1 MKSAK
6 ETQIK
11 HIRDSEPD
19 RLFMCLDHLQDGDML
34 VISGSVPA
42 SLSADLHERIMKRVQ
57 GKAIRIIVSVAGEL
71 LNRGLKHRPFLI
83 KPNHH
88 ELDDLFGVRID
99 ALQDAFPYA
108 RQLQAMGAQNV
119 LVSMG
124 ASGALLIG
132 KDGREYVCAAA

>member
-57 GKAIRIIVSVAGEL
+57 GKVIRIIVNAAGEL
-71 LNRGLKHRPFLI
+71 LNGGAEAPSVPDQTESSRAGRS
-83 KPNHH
+83 
-88 ELDDLFGVRID
+88 VRRTD
-99 ALQDAFPYA
+99 RCAPGCFPLCPA
-108 RQLQAMGAQNV
+108 AAG
-119 LVSMG
+119 
-124 ASGALLIG
+124 
-132 KDGREYVCAAA
+132 DGRAECPGFHGRIRRFADRGRWP

>member
-57 GKAIRIIVSVAGEL
+57 GKR
-71 LNRGLKHRPFLI
+71 
-83 KPNHH
+83 
-88 ELDDLFGVRID
+88 
-99 ALQDAFPYA
+99 
-108 RQLQAMGAQNV
+108 
-119 LVSMG
+119 
-124 ASGALLIG
+124 SGSSWMSPESCSTG
-132 KDGREYVCAAA
+132 G

>member
-57 GKAIRIIVSVAGEL
+57 GKAIRIVVDVAGEL

-88 ELDDLFGVRID
+88 ELGDLFGVRID
-99 ALQDAFPYA
+99 ALQDAIRSGQAISGRSAVPA
-108 RQLQAMGAQNV
+108 RFQKRWQKLPECLPCSLN
-119 LVSMG
+119 
-124 ASGALLIG
+124 
-132 KDGREYVCAAA
+132 